1 MGRIMAFLAV
11 LLLLAA
17 GAVWFLLENP
27 QRFKSTITG
36 QLSQQTGYQVAINGE
51 LSWRYWPPIAIRV
64 GNVTLASA
72 TGESIADIDQIEIDV
87 DLMPLLTGQSLI
99 EVNEIILSGARVNLT
114 VDQSGQANWTVTESS
129 NSDAGTETDSAGP
142 GIQVTAINALKIEN
156 VQVDYHDQQSGSQ
169 WQADIRS
176 LTTGELI
183 ERAPFSAAF
192 QIGFRDLAAN
202 TAFNLRGTGR
212 LQYIAAQSQLTFNG
226 LETSG
231 TVSLADSP
239 VAIKLQAGGEYGLE
253 SGNLRLESFT
263 LDYGGLAV
271 SGDARIA
278 TLPTTFVDARFT
290 LPETSAR
297 VLEPLLDTEL
307 PIQTITVA
315 GELSGTPEELTLQ
328 NLAGTFDE
336 TSFKGGV
343 TILPEAL
350 KITRS
355 EFRLDKVNLDLYTSP
370 AETATSSKGT
380 STGAATDLTT
390 ELIPIDTLR
399 EYAINSIIRIDQL
412 SMGTDTFNDMKI
424 NVASDRDRLG
434 VTANANTWSGK
445 LVVTLDTQL
454 KTPLSNLRV
463 TLDGLD
469 IGQFT
474 TIEGVTG
481 KLTANSNLA
490 FSGSTLG
497 ELESSITGKTVFTVA
512 EGTLDVRPIKRMA
525 QTIDSIRGQ
534 RSSISDWPDS
544 MPFRQLTGEHVID
557 SGLRQGQVLTA
568 QVENLNLTA
577 IGGINLADET
587 LAYDVAAMFR
597 KPVEGEFRISDQLA
611 GIRWPMTCLG
621 RFTDT
626 PADLCFG
633 EEGAISKIV
642 ADVVRQDLERRGKSK
657 LEELIDEKIP
667 KEYENLTRDLLKG
680 LFK

>member
-27 QRFKSTITG
+27 QRFKSTITE

-72 TGESIADIDQIEIDV
+72 TGESIADIDQMEIDV

-99 EVNEIILSGARVNLT
+99 EVNEIILNGARVNLT
-114 VDQSGQANWTVTESS
+114 VDQSGQANWTVTESGS
-129 NSDAGTETDSAGP
+129 NATGADTDSAGP
-142 GIQVTAINALKIEN
+142 GIQVTAINAVSIEN
-156 VQVDYHDQQSGSQ
+156 VQVDYRDQQSGSQ

-176 LTTGELI
+176 LSTGELI

-192 QIGFRDLAAN
+192 QIGFKDLAAN
-202 TAFNLRGTGR
+202 TAFNLSGTSR
-212 LQYIAAQSQLTFNG
+212 LQYVAAQSQLTFSG

-239 VAIKLQAGGEYGLE
+239 VTLKLQAGGEYGLE
-253 SGNLRLESFT
+253 SGNLRLESFA

-290 LPETSAR
+290 LPVTSAR
-297 VLEPLLDTEL
+297 LLEPLLDTEL
-307 PIQTITVA
+307 PIQTVTVA

-336 TSFKGGV
+336 TSFKGGA

-350 KITRS
+350 EITRS

-370 AETATSSKGT
+370 AETVTSSNGT

-412 SMGTDTFNDMKI
+412 SLGTDTFNDMKI
-424 NVASDRDRLG
+424 NVTSDRDRLG

-445 LVVTLDTQL
+445 LVVTLDTEL

-557 SGLRQGQVLTA
+557 SGLRQGQVLTV